1 MCMARRPAPSWA
13 SKVRVMMESNKPP
26 RSSLLVKT
34 LTDKELR
41 KYAMQLAAD
50 AIVLARMTERAYAR
64 AEKKG
69 SGKRKAIV
77 AVGAVVVVVGLA
89 KATKSLLS
97 RD

>member
-1 MCMARRPAPSWA
+1 
-13 SKVRVMMESNKPP
+13 MERNKPAHP
-26 RSSLLVKT
+26 GARSCVKT
-34 LTDKELR
+34 LTDKDLR
-41 KYAMQLAAD
+41 NQAMQLAAD

-64 AEKKG
+64 AEKEG

-77 AVGAVVVVVGLA
+77 AVGAVVVVIGLT

>member
-1 MCMARRPAPSWA
+1 
-13 SKVRVMMESNKPP
+13 MESNKP
-26 RSSLLVKT
+26 RTSVVVKT

-41 KYAMQLAAD
+41 KHAMQLAAD

-69 SGKRKAIV
+69 SGKRKVIV
-77 AVGAVVVVVGLA
+77 AVGAVVAAVGVT

>member
-26 RSSLLVKT
+26 RSSLLFKT

>member
-1 MCMARRPAPSWA
+1 MCMPRRRAPCSA
-13 SKVRVMMESNKPP
+13 SKVHVVMESNKPP

-50 AIVLARMTERAYAR
+50 AVVLARMTERAYSR

-89 KATKSLLS
+89 KATKSVLS
-97 RD
+97 KD

>member
-1 MCMARRPAPSWA
+1 MATKSD
-13 SKVRVMMESNKPP
+13 KPP
-26 RSSLLVKT
+26 RSSVVVKT

-41 KYAMQLAAD
+41 KHAMQLAAD
-50 AIVLARMTERAYAR
+50 AVVLARMTERAYAR
-64 AEKKG
+64 AEKKKG

-97 RD
+97 RG